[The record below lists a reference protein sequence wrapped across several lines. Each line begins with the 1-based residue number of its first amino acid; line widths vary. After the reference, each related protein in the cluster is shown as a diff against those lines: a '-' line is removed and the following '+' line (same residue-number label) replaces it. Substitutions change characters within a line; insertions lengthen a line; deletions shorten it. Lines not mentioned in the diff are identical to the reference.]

1 MGKKFKILNFSS
13 SKFSTDGIAC
23 HSNTIHTGTS
33 IQAAD
38 EGGNRGFVDVDSLFQ
53 YFQYEGCLII

>member
-1 MGKKFKILNFSS
+1 LGKKVKNFDFSL

-38 EGGNRGFVDVDSLFQ
+38 EGGNRGFVDVDSLSKK
-53 YFQYEGCLII
+53 YI